1 MRVGVTQSAVED
13 IPPNYAKLIKQA
25 IVAQVEQLNCG
36 EDIVPQKFLDAIYS
50 ACPGISYIDITMFTT
65 QDSAETPDSYALR
78 SQVISARE
86 RAVTSET
93 MIEVALD
100 G

>member
-1 MRVGVTQSAVED
+1 
-13 IPPNYAKLIKQA
+13 
-25 IVAQVEQLNCG
+25 
-36 EDIVPQKFLDAIYS
+36 
-50 ACPGISYIDITMFTT
+50 MFTT

>member
-65 QDSAETPDSYALR
+65 DSYALR